1 MRITLKNNSGVK
13 IHVSTGKLWEGIIS
27 PHEERQIT
35 CKPNGD
41 LTLWVYVCNE
51 SQHKGSIY
59 NLNLESQYSFGTIDS
74 DVKFSVTHEKI
85 RVALDVSY
93 ERLFVEA
100 AGAMKTAEKTI
111 VKDADRIIK
120 RYKRNCLLELLY
132 GPLTH
137 FTTLSI
143 GLFAAGILL
152 AWLFKWWIVFLY
164 YPFAYISLFIVHWLI
179 DVLCK
184 SVSKRVLKTN
194 SFTDF
199 YQFFDPFYISNY
211 YSQPNREPFLGKVEN
226 K

>member
-1 MRITLKNNSGVK
+1 M
-13 IHVSTGKLWEGIIS
+13 
-27 PHEERQIT
+27 
-35 CKPNGD
+35 
-41 LTLWVYVCNE
+41 
-51 SQHKGSIY
+51 
-59 NLNLESQYSFGTIDS
+59 
-74 DVKFSVTHEKI
+74 
-85 RVALDVSY
+85 ALDVSY

-100 AGAMKTAEKTI
+100 AGAMKIAEKTV

-120 RYKRNCLLELLY
+120 LYKRNHLLELLY

-164 YPFAYISLFIVHWLI
+164 YPLAYVFLFVVHWLI
-179 DVLCK
+179 DVLWK
-184 SVSKRVLKTN
+184 SVSKKVFKTN
-194 SFTDF
+194 SFTEF
-199 YQFFDPFYISNY
+199 YQFFDPLYISNY